1 MTQIA
6 FGFNQEKSDERE
18 RTHGKRSECKR
29 VNAKR
34 NERVRAT
41 ITKLFHYSR
50 FQQQQWRVDC
60 TPFGPIWQVE
70 QRWA

>member
-18 RTHGKRSECKR
+18 RTQGERSGGKR
-29 VNAKR
+29 VNVKR
-34 NERVRAT
+34 NERMRAS

-50 FQQQQWRVDC
+50 FQQQQWRVNN
-60 TPFGPIWQVE
+60 TPSRPIW
-70 QRWA
+70 